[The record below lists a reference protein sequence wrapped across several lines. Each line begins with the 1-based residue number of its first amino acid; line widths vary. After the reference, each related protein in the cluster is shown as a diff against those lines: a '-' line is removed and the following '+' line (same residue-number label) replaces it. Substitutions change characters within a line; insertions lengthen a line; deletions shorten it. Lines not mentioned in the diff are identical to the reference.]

1 MNLPTTTTDQ
11 YNILFMS
18 HYAALKYYYTV
29 VYTVRSIKSV
39 VPSYSSYNGKYC
51 ELLVLVEAAARLVLF
66 LERRELALLRLLL
79 LNL

>member
-1 MNLPTTTTDQ
+1 MNLTNTIFFLCHIMRLISTTTLLYT
-11 YNILFMS
+11 L
-18 HYAALKYYYTV
+18 YAN
-29 VYTVRSIKSV
+29 SKSV
-39 VPSYSSYNGKYC
+39 VPFYNSYNGKYC